1 MKEVKRKIIAV
12 IGLMGVGKTTV
23 GSNLAKALQYYFIDC
38 DSEIEDRAHK
48 SINEIFAQNGENYF
62 REMEEKIIAEIVNR
76 DENIVLSLGGG
87 AFMNENT
94 RKILQEKAIIIWL
107 EAPIDEIL
115 KRIGK
120 KNNRPLLNTKDKR
133 KILED
138 LAAKRYP
145 FYELAHLKF
154 NTANISGD
162 FLIKEIITKINQ
174 LKNA

>member
-1 MKEVKRKIIAV
+1 MKEGKQKIIAI

-23 GSNLAKALQYYFIDC
+23 GVNLAAALQYYFIDC
-38 DSEIEDRAHK
+38 DSEIEDREHK
-48 SINEIFAQNGENYF
+48 SINEIFTQNGEKYF
-62 REMEEKIIAEIVNR
+62 REVEEKIISEIVNR

-107 EAPIDEIL
+107 EAPIEEIL

-120 KNNRPLLNTKDKR
+120 KNNRPLLNNKDKR

-138 LAAKRYP
+138 LAKARYP
-145 FYELAHLKF
+145 YYEQADLKF
-154 NTANISGD
+154 STTKTSGEI
-162 FLIKEIITKINQ
+162 LIKEIVQKINQ
-174 LKNA
+174 FKNA

>member
-1 MKEVKRKIIAV
+1 MKEVKRKIIAI

-23 GSNLAKALQYYFIDC
+23 GLNLAKALQCYFIDS

-48 SINEIFAQNGENYF
+48 TISEIFVQNGENYF

-120 KNNRPLLNTKDKR
+120 KNNRPLLNSKDKR

-145 FYELAHLKF
+145 FYALANLKF
-154 NTANISGD
+154 STANVGGEA
-162 FLIKEIITKINQ
+162 LIKEIVTKINQ